1 LKISAKNAKIIRTK
15 YLYTVKINNKTMAD
29 LNVVSD
35 YYLRTVLEESN
46 YFTSLSEEE
55 KQKYLE
61 RISHLTNDQQR
72 DLCVFFIREE
82 KDTLPAKLMLR
93 FLNKVTNSG
102 IALGKVAEKDKA
114 ILAGAK
120 ASRQGEVEVNV

>member
-1 LKISAKNAKIIRTK
+1 
-15 YLYTVKINNKTMAD
+15 MAD

>member
-1 LKISAKNAKIIRTK
+1 
-15 YLYTVKINNKTMAD
+15 MAD

-35 YYLRTVLEESN
+35 SYLRTVLEESN
-46 YFTSLSEEE
+46 HFNALPEEE

-61 RISHLTNDQQR
+61 RIQKLSADQQR

-93 FLNKVTNSG
+93 FLNKVNNSE
-102 IALGKVAEKDKA
+102 IALTKVAEKDTA
-114 ILAGAK
+114 IMEGAK
-120 ASRQGEVEVNV
+120 ASRQGEVTINVN